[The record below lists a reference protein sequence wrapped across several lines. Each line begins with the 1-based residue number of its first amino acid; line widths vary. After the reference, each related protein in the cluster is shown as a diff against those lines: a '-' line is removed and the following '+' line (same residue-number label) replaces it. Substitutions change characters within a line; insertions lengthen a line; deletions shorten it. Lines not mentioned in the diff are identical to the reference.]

1 MTLTVELRRPVEEL
15 PEALKPLRERILSNL
30 TMLARLP
37 APTGKEQDRVQFL
50 LDRFLEAGLTDA
62 TTDEIGNA
70 VGRIRGRR
78 GNRTILAAAHL
89 DDIVR
94 PTQEHEVVV
103 RADRVIGPG
112 VSDNAMGAAVIAML
126 PAILEHLNIELN
138 SNLVLVGSILSL
150 GRGNHRGIRAFL
162 DQYPDDI
169 HFGVCVEGIEL
180 GRLDFFSIAMARADL
195 VCQVRNGGNP
205 SRGYRAESALVV
217 LNQIINRILGIPT
230 PVRPYTVI
238 RMGKL
243 RAGVS
248 YDTEPTRALLG
259 LEIVSHDDE
268 QVDRIIREIE
278 AICFETSARHAA
290 EAKLDVFFRTRA
302 GGIPFGHRLVS
313 STIDVMRSL
322 GIEPDQRHTPSEV
335 SEMIARDIP
344 AITLGITHGRKHER
358 PKPDYVLI
366 EPILRGVA
374 QVVGVL
380 LAIDAGACDGI

>member
-37 APTGKEQDRVQFL
+37 APTGRERDRVQFM

-78 GNRTILAAAHL
+78 GNRTILVVSHV

-94 PTQEHEVVV
+94 PGVEHEVIV

-112 VSDNAMGAAVIAML
+112 VSDNAMGAAVVSML
-126 PAILEHLNIELN
+126 PTVLEHLQIELN
-138 SNLVLVGSILSL
+138 SHLVLLGTIQSL
-150 GRGNHRGIRAFL
+150 ERGNHQGIRAFL

-169 HFGVCVEGIEL
+169 HFGICVEGIEL
-180 GRLDFFSIAMARADL
+180 GRLDFFSIATVRADL
-195 VCQVRNGGNP
+195 ICQVRNGGHA
-205 SRGYRAESALVV
+205 RGYGSESALVV
-217 LNQIINRILGIPT
+217 LNQIINRILGIPV

-248 YDTEPTRALLG
+248 YDTEPTQAMLG
-259 LEIVSHDDE
+259 LEIVSHDDA
-268 QVDRIIREIE
+268 QVDRIVREIE
-278 AICFETSARHAA
+278 AICFEMSARHAV
-290 EAKLDVFFRTRA
+290 EARLDVFFRTRA
-302 GGIPFGHRLVS
+302 GGIPFGHPLVS
-313 STIDVMRSL
+313 TAIDVMRKL
-322 GIEPDQRHTPSEV
+322 GIEPDQKHHPSEV

-344 AITLGITHGRKHER
+344 AVTLGITSGRKHQR

-366 EPILRGVA
+366 EPILRGVS
-374 QVVGVL
+374 QVVGTL

>member
-1 MTLTVELRRPVEEL
+1 MTVTVPLRRPVEEL

-37 APTGKEQDRVQFL
+37 APTGREQDRVQFM

-78 GNRTILAAAHL
+78 GSRTILVVSHL

-94 PTQEHEVVV
+94 PGLDHEVMV

-112 VSDNAMGAAVIAML
+112 VSDNAMGAAVVAML
-126 PAILEHLNIELN
+126 PSILEHLNIELN
-138 SNLVLVGSILSL
+138 SHLVLLGSIQSL
-150 GRGNHRGIRAFL
+150 ERGNHRGIRFFL

-169 HFGVCVEGIEL
+169 HFGICVEGIEL
-180 GRLDFFSIAMARADL
+180 GRLDFFSIATVRADL
-195 VCQVRNGGNP
+195 VCQVRNGNQG
-205 SRGYRAESALVV
+205 RGYGSESAVVV
-217 LNQIINRILGIPT
+217 LNQIINRILGIPV

-278 AICFETSARHAA
+278 AICFEMSARHAV

-313 STIDVMRSL
+313 TSIEVMRKL
-322 GIEPDQRHTPSEV
+322 GIEPDQKHSPSEV

-344 AITLGITHGRKHER
+344 AVTLGITRGRKHQR

-380 LAIDAGACDGI
+380 LAIDSGACDGI

>member
-1 MTLTVELRRPVEEL
+1 MTVTVPLRRPVEEL

-37 APTGKEQDRVQFL
+37 APTGREQDRVQFM

-78 GNRTILAAAHL
+78 GSRTILVVSHL

-94 PTQEHEVVV
+94 PGLDHEVMV

-112 VSDNAMGAAVIAML
+112 VSDNAMGAAVVAML
-126 PAILEHLNIELN
+126 PSILEHLNIELN
-138 SNLVLVGSILSL
+138 SHLVLLGSIQSL
-150 GRGNHRGIRAFL
+150 ERGNHRGIRFFL
-162 DQYPDDI
+162 DQYPEDI
-169 HFGVCVEGIEL
+169 HFGICVEGIEL
-180 GRLDFFSIAMARADL
+180 GRLDFFSIATVRADL
-195 VCQVRNGGNP
+195 VCQVRNGNQG
-205 SRGYRAESALVV
+205 RGYGSESAVVV
-217 LNQIINRILGIPT
+217 LNQIINRILGIPV

-278 AICFETSARHAA
+278 AICFEMSARHAV

-313 STIDVMRSL
+313 TSIEVMRKL
-322 GIEPDQRHTPSEV
+322 GIEPDQKHSPSEV

-344 AITLGITHGRKHER
+344 AVTLGITRGRKHQR

-380 LAIDAGACDGI
+380 LAIDSGACDGI

>member
-1 MTLTVELRRPVEEL
+1 MTVAVSVHRPVEEL

-37 APTGKEQDRVQFL
+37 APTGREQDRVQFL

-62 TTDEIGNA
+62 TTDELGNA

-78 GNRTILAAAHL
+78 GNRTILVVSHL

-94 PTQEHEVVV
+94 PGVEHEVIV

-112 VSDNAMGAAVIAML
+112 VSDNAMGAAVVAML
-126 PAILEHLNIELN
+126 PTILEHLNIELN
-138 SNLVLVGSILSL
+138 SNLVLLGSILSL
-150 GRGNHRGIRAFL
+150 ERGNHRGIRSFL

-169 HFGVCVEGIEL
+169 HFGICVEGIEL
-180 GRLDFFSIAMARADL
+180 GRLDFFSIATARADL
-195 VCQVRNGGNP
+195 VCQVRNGGDH
-205 SRGYRAESALVV
+205 SRGYGSESALVV
-217 LNQIINRILGIPT
+217 LNQIINRILGIPI
-230 PVRPYTVI
+230 PVRPYTII

-268 QVDRIIREIE
+268 QVDRIIREME
-278 AICFETSARHAA
+278 AICFEMSARHPV

-302 GGIPFGHRLVS
+302 GGIPFGHRLVTTS
-313 STIDVMRSL
+313 IEVMRKL
-322 GIEPDQRHTPSEV
+322 GIEPDQKHTPSEV

-344 AITLGITHGRKHER
+344 AITLGITRGRKHQR

-374 QVVGVL
+374 QLVGVI
-380 LAIDAGACDGI
+380 LAIDSGACDGI